1 VDLTDF
7 AKKTALDVGAEL
19 VGFTSFGDERIVV
32 LGYPGNGCID
42 LAELDKKAGRIAR
55 RFEELGF
62 ESRVISSHNGG
73 GASLRMLAEDAGLGF
88 VGRSGLLITTLFGPR
103 VRLSAVAT
111 KAPLAADKNH
121 SAVDGCMGCGI
132 CEDACPSDAIT
143 HRSVEMC
150 RAHVDSQA
158 DGRCTICVDVCPYS
172 R

>member
-1 VDLTDF
+1 MTDF
-7 AKKTALDVGAEL
+7 AKETALEAGAEL
-19 VGFTSFGDERIVV
+19 VGFTSHGDEQVVV

-42 LAELDKKAGRIAR
+42 LADLDKKAGMVAR

-62 ESRVISSHNGG
+62 ESRVISSRNGG

-88 VGRSGLLITTLFGPR
+88 VGRSGLLITSEYGPR

-111 KAPLAADKNH
+111 SAPLATDKNH
-121 SAVDGCMGCGI
+121 SVADGCRGCGI
-132 CEDACPSDAIT
+132 CEYACPSKAIT

-150 RAHVDSQA
+150 KSYVDSQA
-158 DGRCTICVDVCPYS
+158 DRRCTICVDVCPYP